1 MLNKATL
8 VVALLLSATAA
19 WYSISGLTAIF
30 AAAII
35 PVIIMGIVL
44 ETAKIVTSLW
54 LHKYWNTCG
63 WQLKLYLVLA
73 VIILAF
79 ITSMGIFGFLS
90 KAHSDQALISS
101 NVLAKLEVFDTKLDN
116 AKGIIQAN
124 RQSLVQMDAQ
134 VDQLLVRSDDANGA
148 MRAARLRNRQKAERT
163 QLLNGI
169 ANSQDTISEINEK
182 SAPLRAEARQ
192 LEAEVGPI
200 KYIAALIYGTDLNQ
214 NMLESAVRAII
225 ILLVVVFDPLALALI
240 IAAQKASVETVVPVP
255 QPKEEIEEVEEEP
268 MSKGIYNPKYFENH
282 PDEANL
288 DAILYIVVLVNQST
302 SLRECVK
309 IGITKGRNWKDAI
322 KRAGGFKGYDI
333 RIQKIIPGK
342 LEEIYYLEEYLHEL
356 WIDHRY
362 HGASKFGGWTELFS
376 IDKLSEILASVP
388 PKL

>member
-30 AAAII
+30 AAAIVPI
-35 PVIIMGIVL
+35 IIMGIVL

-54 LHKYWNTCG
+54 LHKYWDTCG
-63 WQLKLYLVLA
+63 WQLKLYLVPA

-90 KAHSDQALISS
+90 KAHSDQALVSS

-116 AKGIIQAN
+116 AKAIIQSN
-124 RQSLVQMDAQ
+124 RQSLIQMDAQ

-148 MRAARLRNRQKAERT
+148 MIAARLRNKQKAERT
-163 QLLNGI
+163 QLLNSI
-169 ANSQDTISEINEK
+169 SNNQDTISEINEK

-214 NMLESAVRAII
+214 TMLESAVRAII

-240 IAAQKASVETVVPVP
+240 IAAQKAPVEPVAVP
-255 QPKEEIEEVEEEP
+255 QPKEEVEEEKEP

-288 DAILYIVVLVNQST
+288 DAILYVVVLVNQT
-302 SLRECVK
+302 TNLRECVK

-376 IDKLSEILASVP
+376 IDKLSEILASIP

>member
-8 VVALLLSATAA
+8 IVALLLSATAA

-30 AAAII
+30 AAAIVPI
-35 PVIIMGIVL
+35 IIMGIVL

-54 LHKYWNTCG
+54 LHKYWDTCG
-63 WQLKLYLVLA
+63 WQLKLYLVPA

-90 KAHSDQALISS
+90 KAHSDQALVSS

-116 AKGIIQAN
+116 AKAIIQSN

-163 QLLNGI
+163 QLLNSI
-169 ANSQDTISEINEK
+169 SNNQDTISEINEK

-240 IAAQKASVETVVPVP
+240 IAAQKASVEPVAIVP
-255 QPKEEIEEVEEEP
+255 QPKEEVEEEEEP

-288 DAILYIVVLVNQST
+288 DAILYVVVLVNQT
-302 SLRECVK
+302 TDLRECVK

-376 IDKLSEILASVP
+376 IDKLSEILASIP

>member
-30 AAAII
+30 AAAIVPI
-35 PVIIMGIVL
+35 IIMGIVL

-54 LHKYWNTCG
+54 LHKYWDTCG
-63 WQLKLYLVLA
+63 WQLKLYLVPA

-90 KAHSDQALISS
+90 KAHSDQALVSS

-116 AKGIIQAN
+116 AKAIIQSN

-163 QLLNGI
+163 QLLNSI
-169 ANSQDTISEINEK
+169 SNNQDTISEINEK

-240 IAAQKASVETVVPVP
+240 IAAQKASVEPVAVVP
-255 QPKEEIEEVEEEP
+255 QPKEEVEEEEEP

-288 DAILYIVVLVNQST
+288 DAILYVVVLVNQT
-302 SLRECVK
+302 TDLRECVK

-376 IDKLSEILASVP
+376 IDKLSEILASIP

>member
-30 AAAII
+30 AAAIVPI
-35 PVIIMGIVL
+35 IIMGIVL

-54 LHKYWNTCG
+54 LHKYWDTCG
-63 WQLKLYLVLA
+63 WQLKLYLVPA

-90 KAHSDQALISS
+90 KAHSDQALVSS

-116 AKGIIQAN
+116 AKAIIQSN
-124 RQSLVQMDAQ
+124 RQSLIQMDAQ

-148 MRAARLRNRQKAERT
+148 MIAARLRNRQKAERT
-163 QLLNGI
+163 QLLNSI
-169 ANSQDTISEINEK
+169 SNNQDTISEINEK

-214 NMLESAVRAII
+214 TMLESAVRAII

-240 IAAQKASVETVVPVP
+240 IAAQKAPVEPVAVP
-255 QPKEEIEEVEEEP
+255 QPKEEVEEEEEP

-288 DAILYIVVLVNQST
+288 DAILYVVVLVNQT
-302 SLRECVK
+302 TNLRECVK

-376 IDKLSEILASVP
+376 IDKLSEILASIP

>member
-8 VVALLLSATAA
+8 IVALLLSATAA

-30 AAAII
+30 AAAIVPI
-35 PVIIMGIVL
+35 IIMGIVL

-54 LHKYWNTCG
+54 LHKYWDTCG
-63 WQLKLYLVLA
+63 WQLKLYLVPA

-90 KAHSDQALISS
+90 KAHSDQALVSS

-116 AKGIIQAN
+116 AKAIIQSN

-163 QLLNGI
+163 QLLNSI
-169 ANSQDTISEINEK
+169 SNNQDTISEINEK

-240 IAAQKASVETVVPVP
+240 IAAQKASVEPVAVVP
-255 QPKEEIEEVEEEP
+255 QPKEEVEEEEEP

-288 DAILYIVVLVNQST
+288 DAILYVVVLVNQT
-302 SLRECVK
+302 TDLRECVK

-376 IDKLSEILASVP
+376 IDKLSEILASIP

>member
-30 AAAII
+30 AAAIVPI
-35 PVIIMGIVL
+35 IIMGIVL
-44 ETAKIVTSLW
+44 EIAKVVTSLW
-54 LHKYWNTCG
+54 LHKYWDTCG
-63 WQLKLYLVLA
+63 WQLKLYLVPA

-90 KAHSDQALISS
+90 KAHSDQALVSS

-116 AKGIIQAN
+116 AKAIIQSN

-148 MRAARLRNRQKAERT
+148 MIAARLRNRQKAERT
-163 QLLNGI
+163 QLLNSI
-169 ANSQDTISEINEK
+169 SNNQDTISEINEK

-214 NMLESAVRAII
+214 TMLESAVRAII

-240 IAAQKASVETVVPVP
+240 IAAQKAPVEPVAVP
-255 QPKEEIEEVEEEP
+255 QPKEEVEEEEP

-288 DAILYIVVLVNQST
+288 DAILYVVVLVNQT
-302 SLRECVK
+302 TNLRECVK

-376 IDKLSEILASVP
+376 IDKLSEILASIP

>member
-30 AAAII
+30 ATAIVPI
-35 PVIIMGIVL
+35 IIMGIVL

-54 LHKYWNTCG
+54 LHKYWDTCG
-63 WQLKLYLVLA
+63 WQLKLYLVPA

-90 KAHSDQALISS
+90 KAHSDQALVSS
-101 NVLAKLEVFDTKLDN
+101 NVLAKLEVFDTKLDT
-116 AKGIIQAN
+116 AKAIIQSN
-124 RQSLVQMDAQ
+124 KQSLIQMDAQ

-148 MRAARLRNRQKAERT
+148 MIAARLRNRQKAERT
-163 QLLNGI
+163 QLLNSI
-169 ANSQDTISEINEK
+169 SNNQDTISEINEK

-240 IAAQKASVETVVPVP
+240 IAAQKAPVEPVAVP
-255 QPKEEIEEVEEEP
+255 QPKEEVEEEEEEP

-288 DAILYIVVLVNQST
+288 DAILYVVVLVNQT
-302 SLRECVK
+302 TNLRECVK

-333 RIQKIIPGK
+333 RIQKIVPGK

-376 IDKLSEILASVP
+376 IDKLSEILASIP

>member
-1 MLNKATL
+1 M
-8 VVALLLSATAA
+8 VMGVALEIAKLVAT
-19 WYSISGLTAIF
+19 
-30 AAAII
+30 
-35 PVIIMGIVL
+35 V
-44 ETAKIVTSLW
+44 W
-54 LHKYWNTCG
+54 LHKNW
-63 WQLKLYLVLA
+63 KRSPFFIRSYLTSA
-73 VIILAF
+73 VIVLMF

-288 DAILYIVVLVNQST
+288 DAILYVVVLVNQT
-302 SLRECVK
+302 TDLRECVK

-376 IDKLSEILASVP
+376 IDKLSEILASIP

>member
-30 AAAII
+30 AAAIVPI
-35 PVIIMGIVL
+35 IIMGIVL

-54 LHKYWNTCG
+54 LHKYWDTCG
-63 WQLKLYLVLA
+63 WQLKLYLVPA

-90 KAHSDQALISS
+90 KAHSDQALVSS

-116 AKGIIQAN
+116 AKAIIQSN
-124 RQSLVQMDAQ
+124 KQSLVQLDAQ

-148 MRAARLRNRQKAERT
+148 MIAARLRNRQKAERT
-163 QLLNGI
+163 QLLNSI
-169 ANSQDTISEINEK
+169 SNNQDTISEINEK

-214 NMLESAVRAII
+214 TMLESAVRAII

-240 IAAQKASVETVVPVP
+240 IAAQKAQVEPVAVP
-255 QPKEEIEEVEEEP
+255 QPKEEVEEEEEEP

-288 DAILYIVVLVNQST
+288 DAILYVVVLVNQT
-302 SLRECVK
+302 TNLRECVK

-376 IDKLSEILASVP
+376 IDKLSEILASIP

>member
-30 AAAII
+30 AAAIVPI
-35 PVIIMGIVL
+35 IIMGIVL
-44 ETAKIVTSLW
+44 EIAKVVTSLW
-54 LHKYWNTCG
+54 LHKYWDTCG
-63 WQLKLYLVLA
+63 WQLKLYLVPA

-90 KAHSDQALISS
+90 KAHSDQALVSS

-116 AKGIIQAN
+116 AKAIIQSN

-163 QLLNGI
+163 QLLNSI
-169 ANSQDTISEINEK
+169 SNNQDTISEINEK

-240 IAAQKASVETVVPVP
+240 IAAQKASVEPVAVVP
-255 QPKEEIEEVEEEP
+255 QPKEEVEEEEEP

-288 DAILYIVVLVNQST
+288 DAILYVVVLVNQT
-302 SLRECVK
+302 TDLRECVK

-376 IDKLSEILASVP
+376 IDKLSEILASIP